1 MNKKLLIL
9 TGPQGSGNHMW
20 SKIFSQSEKVQGWTQ
35 LTKNYW
41 VTHGLEPF
49 TNIWKDPELFKEIDF
64 PHEYYFTSISCPFI
78 TAGGPVLTDDNGII
92 PKYDRFIEGAKEAG
106 FDVTI
111 AAIGRDVN
119 ILSHQQQ
126 RVRTRVTWPLF
137 IEQFDT
143 VLKKYNPLLVSTE
156 LLFLYKRSYI
166 QQLEQLLNW
175 PIDISDEALEEI
187 LKDNTNQ
194 KYLKY
199 VDNFWLDE
207 HMKATAIVYPSDRPV
222 NSPYVYNKIKKD
234 NQ

>member
-20 SKIFSQSEKVQGWTQ
+20 SKIFSQSDKVQGWEQ

-49 TNIWKDPELFKEIDF
+49 TNVWKNPDLFKEIDF
-64 PHEYYFTSISCPFI
+64 PHEYYFTSISCPYI
-78 TAGGPVLTDDNGII
+78 TDGGPVLTDDNMVI
-92 PKYDRFIEGAKEAG
+92 PKYEKFIESARDAG
-106 FDVTI
+106 FDVTL

-119 ILSHQQQ
+119 ILAYQQQ
-126 RVRTRVTWPLF
+126 RVRTQVTWPLF

-143 VLKKYNPLLVSTE
+143 VLKKYKPLLISTE

-175 PIDISDEALEEI
+175 PIDISDDALCEI
-187 LKDNTNQ
+187 IKDDTNK

-199 VDNFWLDE
+199 VDNFWLDD
-207 HMKATAIVYPSDRPV
+207 HMTSISTNYPSDRPIY
-222 NSPYVYNKIKKD
+222 SPYVYNPTKKD
-234 NQ
+234 AS